1 MKKKTAAGIL
11 SLMMAG
17 ALISGCGQ
25 SSTGSDTSSTDAVT
39 ASTEA
44 EEESAAASTEAEEAS
59 SEASTEAESSSADL
73 ASWSEDFSYDKVCEL
88 FPEAEK
94 LIETNFLEE
103 RAGKSEFE
111 SYDEIISLLENGE
124 GYAYIKLDG
133 YDGDV
138 LAITD
143 MLYAW
148 DEDTSAAISVS
159 LYTPCGYIE
168 GNPIYDIGDV
178 QTGGTAYP
186 IRLSEDGTLY
196 VCNNRT
202 FSKLKVSEQGLLY
215 YAEKTNIV
223 YSEDGTAT
231 VMGFTAEDGNI
242 VDAQPKTDV
251 TTEDEFN
258 ALFDNL
264 DEIPVIAF
272 TKVVK

>member
-17 ALISGCGQ
+17 ALVTGCGQ
-25 SSTGSDTSSTDAVT
+25 SGTGSEASTADAVTSASEESTDAK
-39 ASTEA
+39 
-44 EEESAAASTEAEEAS
+44 
-59 SEASTEAESSSADL
+59 EASTEA
-73 ASWSEDFSYDKVCEL
+73 ASETDDASTEATSDAEGLSVLDR
-88 FPEAEK
+88 FPETEK
-94 LIETNFLEE
+94 LIESNFLEE
-103 RAGKSEFE
+103 RAGKYEFE
-111 SYDEIISLLENGE
+111 SYDEIISLLESGE
-124 GYAYIKLDG
+124 GYAYLKIDG
-133 YDGDV
+133 YDGEV

-168 GNPIYDIGDV
+168 GNPIYDIGDF

-186 IRLSEDGTLY
+186 IRLSDDGILY

-202 FSKLKVSEQGLLY
+202 FGKVKVSTQGLAY
-215 YAEKTNIV
+215 YAEKTNIS

-231 VMGFTAEDGNI
+231 VEGFTCEDGNM
-242 VDAQPKTDV
+242 VDAQLRTDV

-258 ALFDNL
+258 ALFDGL
-264 DEIPVIAF
+264 DDIPVISF
-272 TKVVK
+272 TRVVK